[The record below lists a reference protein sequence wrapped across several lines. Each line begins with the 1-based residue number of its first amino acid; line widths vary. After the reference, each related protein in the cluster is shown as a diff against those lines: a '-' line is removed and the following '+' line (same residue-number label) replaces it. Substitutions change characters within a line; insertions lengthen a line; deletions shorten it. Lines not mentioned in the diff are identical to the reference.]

1 MGTALPVRLMAAAA
15 AATATA
21 AALRPTRAALAAAFA
36 LLVAAGA
43 GAAPAARPLG
53 CLIEPD
59 RVADVGTPV
68 VGVVDQLRAERG
80 DEVRAGQVLLLLRAD
95 VERASVGA
103 ASARAQTEADVRAAR
118 AALDFAN
125 QKLRRAKGL
134 LEENF
139 VSQQAV
145 DQAAAEQEQAR
156 QKLAQAQDQRR
167 VLGEERRVADAQ
179 LALRTVRSPFA
190 GVVVDRFV
198 NPGERVEE
206 KPLMRIAVV
215 DPLRVELMVPVALHG
230 RLQEGDRLAVQPELP
245 DQGPVTATVTRL
257 DRVFDAA
264 SNSFRVRLSLPN
276 PGGRLPA
283 GLRCKAELPELPAGP
298 GPVGAAGSPAA
309 PGALGASGMPGALKP
324 AAALSAQTQA
334 RSHPPPAAA
343 PATAGTAAPGL
354 PAAR

>member
-1 MGTALPVRLMAAAA
+1 MAAAA
-15 AATATA
+15 ATV
-21 AALRPTRAALAAAFA
+21 AALRPDRAALAAAFA
-36 LLVAAGA
+36 LLAAAGA
-43 GAAPAARPLG
+43 AAAPAARPLG

-68 VGVVDQLRAERG
+68 VGVVDQLRVERG
-80 DEVRAGQVLLLLRAD
+80 DEVHAGQVLLLLRAD
-95 VERASVGA
+95 VERAS
-103 ASARAQTEADVRAAR
+103 ASAAGARARTEADVLAAR

-134 LEENF
+134 LQENF
-139 VSQQAV
+139 ISQQAV
-145 DQAAAEQEQAR
+145 DQAAAEQEQAS

-179 LALRTVRSPFA
+179 LAQRTVRSPFA

-230 RLQEGDRLAVQPELP
+230 RLHLGDRLAVQPELP
-245 DQGPVTATVTRL
+245 DQGPVTGTVTRM

-283 GLRCKAELPELPAGP
+283 GLRCKAELPELPPAA
-298 GPVGAAGSPAA
+298 GAAGT
-309 PGALGASGMPGALKP
+309 PGALRP
-324 AAALSAQTQA
+324 AAAVSAPPQA
-334 RSHPPPAAA
+334 GGRNPATSPVPA
-343 PATAGTAAPGL
+343 PATTAVTTGA